1 MEIERKYLVKQLPEN
16 LGKYPHFVIEQG
28 YLCTKPTIRIRRKHP
43 GRNPRARHE
52 NRFIGH
58 FLCQC
63 VYSLTGVPVLGV
75 SASKGGSVI
84 AQWQPGGAYLNDT
97 IRRMH
102 AAFDFCAAHGIV
114 LRHRFLLWCQGE
126 SDGDHHTAP
135 DVYAE
140 QFCRMYE
147 TLRRENIEHCFLIG
161 IGEYNGPA
169 ADISYD
175 AIRNAQYALAN
186 HRSDLTV
193 VSRSFETM
201 KVRGLMKDAFHY
213 YQAGYNETGRTAG
226 EACAV
231 FVEKSYPLR

>member
-1 MEIERKYLVKQLPEN
+1 M
-16 LGKYPHFVIEQG
+16 
-28 YLCTKPTIRIRRKHP
+28 
-43 GRNPRARHE
+43 
-52 NRFIGH
+52 
-58 FLCQC
+58 
-63 VYSLTGVPVLGV
+63 
-75 SASKGGSVI
+75 I

-102 AAFDFCAAHGIV
+102 AALDFCAAHGIV

-175 AIRNAQYALAN
+175 AIRNAQYALAD

>member
-1 MEIERKYLVKQLPEN
+1 
-16 LGKYPHFVIEQG
+16 
-28 YLCTKPTIRIRRKHP
+28 
-43 GRNPRARHE
+43 
-52 NRFIGH
+52 
-58 FLCQC
+58 
-63 VYSLTGVPVLGV
+63 
-75 SASKGGSVI
+75 
-84 AQWQPGGAYLNDT
+84 
-97 IRRMH
+97 MH

-175 AIRNAQYALAN
+175 AIRNAQYALAD

-226 EACAV
+226 EALRGICRKIISASLIPVSPIRNTPCCPDESAV
-231 FVEKSYPLR
+231 SSLF

>member
-1 MEIERKYLVKQLPEN
+1 
-16 LGKYPHFVIEQG
+16 
-28 YLCTKPTIRIRRKHP
+28 
-43 GRNPRARHE
+43 
-52 NRFIGH
+52 
-58 FLCQC
+58 
-63 VYSLTGVPVLGV
+63 
-75 SASKGGSVI
+75 
-84 AQWQPGGAYLNDT
+84 
-97 IRRMH
+97 
-102 AAFDFCAAHGIV
+102 
-114 LRHRFLLWCQGE
+114 
-126 SDGDHHTAP
+126 
-135 DVYAE
+135 
-140 QFCRMYE
+140 MYE
-147 TLRRENIEHCFLIG
+147 TLRRENIEHCFLIE

-175 AIRNAQYALAN
+175 AIRNAQYALAD

>member
-1 MEIERKYLVKQLPEN
+1 MNTYDFFLFAGQSNMAGRGISCPQFPEAAPALISGAGVEFRAISDPSALFSVCEPFGSAEN
-16 LGKYPHFVIEQG
+16 TPDGIHE
-28 YLCTKPTIRIRRKHP
+28 
-43 GRNPRARHE
+43 ARHE

-126 SDGDHHTAP
+126 SDGDHHTAQMFMRNSS
-135 DVYAE
+135 AGL
-140 QFCRMYE
+140 YE
-147 TLRRENIEHCFLIG
+147 TLRRENIEHCF
-161 IGEYNGPA
+161 
-169 ADISYD
+169 
-175 AIRNAQYALAN
+175 
-186 HRSDLTV
+186 
-193 VSRSFETM
+193 
-201 KVRGLMKDAFHY
+201 
-213 YQAGYNETGRTAG
+213 
-226 EACAV
+226 
-231 FVEKSYPLR
+231 

>member
-1 MEIERKYLVKQLPEN
+1 M
-16 LGKYPHFVIEQG
+16 
-28 YLCTKPTIRIRRKHP
+28 
-43 GRNPRARHE
+43 
-52 NRFIGH
+52 
-58 FLCQC
+58 
-63 VYSLTGVPVLGV
+63 
-75 SASKGGSVI
+75 I

-175 AIRNAQYALAN
+175 AIRNAQYAHDFGPIEEGCGCPACRSYSRAYIRHLFKAKEMLGMRLCVLHNLYFYNKMMEEIRDAIEHHCYAEYKAKKLAG
-186 HRSDLTV
+186 
-193 VSRSFETM
+193 M
-201 KVRGLMKDAFHY
+201 M
-213 YQAGYNETGRTAG
+213 G
-226 EACAV
+226 E
-231 FVEKSYPLR
+231 SN